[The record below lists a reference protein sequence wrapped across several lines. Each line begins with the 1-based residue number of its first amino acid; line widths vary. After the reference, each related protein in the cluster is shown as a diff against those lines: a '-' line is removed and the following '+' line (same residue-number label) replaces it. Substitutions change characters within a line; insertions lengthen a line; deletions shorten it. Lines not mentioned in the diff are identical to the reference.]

1 VVNYGG
7 IYMSAEMLRKA
18 GLFGIG
24 VISLTYEK
32 LDEFTSEAIKRGD
45 MSREEGEKLIRDAR
59 SKREKQLRDIEDKI
73 SKKVM
78 ETLERSGI
86 STKSDIEELKRKID
100 ELEITI
106 NTRTST
112 STDK

>member
-1 VVNYGG
+1 MEV
-7 IYMSAEMLRKA
+7 YMSAEMLKKM

-24 VISLTYEK
+24 VMSLTYEK

-45 MSREEGEKLIRDAR
+45 MSKEEGKKLIRDVR
-59 SKREKQLRDIEDKI
+59 SKREKQLRDIEDRV

-86 STKSDIEELKRKID
+86 STKSDIEELKRKVD
-100 ELEITI
+100 ELEVTV

-112 STDK
+112 ST